1 LHALVQLRPLEE
13 KYQAEVV
20 VIGVHSAKFMA
31 EKATDA
37 VREAVL
43 RYNIQHPVV
52 NDRDF
57 KLWDAYTV
65 QAWPTLMFIDPNGKV
80 IAKHAGEIPVAE
92 FDQILGGLVAQ
103 YDKQGLIDR
112 RPLVWQLEQAEHTSV
127 LAFPGKVL
135 ADISTN
141 RLFIADTN
149 HNRILVGDLAGNVQQ
164 IIGSGEAGFT
174 DGIFQTAQFNLP
186 QGLTLGQNKLFV
198 ADTGNH
204 AVRMVDFAKG
214 EVTTLAGTGQQAR
227 KYYRHGGEGR
237 TLELNSPWDI
247 SYAAGYCYVAMAG
260 FHQLWRL
267 DVTNT
272 HAQPWSGVG
281 REGILDG
288 RAGIARYAQ
297 PSGIFYQNGVFF
309 IADSETSAIRQV
321 DPDGFA
327 ETLVGTGLFD
337 FGDKDGVG
345 LEAILQHPLGV
356 CANNDTVFIADSYNH
371 KIKQLNLETRKVVS
385 WLGDGTSGYQ
395 DGKLN
400 QARFNEPGGLSVA
413 GNTLY
418 IADTNNHAIR
428 TADLRTGEVKTLSIK
443 INN

>member
-1 LHALVQLRPLEE
+1 MRPLEE
-13 KYQAEVV
+13 KYQNELV

-37 VREAVL
+37 VRDAVL
-43 RYNIQHPVV
+43 RYNIKHPVV

-65 QAWPTLMFIDPNGKV
+65 QAWPTLMLIDPVGKV
-80 IAKHAGEIPVAE
+80 IAKHEGEIPNAE
-92 FDQILGGLVAQ
+92 FDQILGGLIAQ
-103 YDKQGLIDR
+103 YDKKGQIDR
-112 RPLVWQLEQAEHTSV
+112 RPLVWQLEEAHHDSI

-135 ADISTN
+135 ADEATST
-141 RLFIADTN
+141 LFISDTN
-149 HNRILVGDLAGNVQQ
+149 HHRIIVSDFSGNVRQ
-164 IIGSGEAGFT
+164 IIGSGEQGFS
-174 DGIFQTAQFNLP
+174 DGAAQTATFNVP
-186 QGLTLGQNKLFV
+186 QGLTIGEGKLFV

-204 AVRMVDFAKG
+204 AIRSVDLTTWQ
-214 EVTTLAGTGQQAR
+214 VTTLAGTGEQAR

-237 TLELNSPWDI
+237 TIALNSPWDI
-247 SYAAGYCYVAMAG
+247 SYADGYIYVAMAG

-267 DVTNT
+267 EVTTT
-272 HAQPWSGVG
+272 HAQPWSGIG

-297 PSGIFYQNGVFF
+297 PSGISYRNGVFYV
-309 IADSETSAIRQV
+309 ADSETSAIRKV
-321 DPDGFA
+321 EPDGVV

-356 CANNDTVFIADSYNH
+356 TANADTVFIADSYNH
-371 KIKQLNLETRKVVS
+371 KIKKLDLPTGAAVS

-395 DGKLN
+395 DGKLS
-400 QARFNEPGGLSVA
+400 QTRFNEPGGLSVA
-413 GNTLY
+413 GNLLF
-418 IADTNNHAIR
+418 IADTNNHSIR
-428 TADLRTGEVKTLSIK
+428 VAHLPTGEVTTLNLNLSATLK
-443 INN
+443 